1 MQGNDGR
8 ILPPAHKAFHEKRL
22 TNEKEAVS
30 LFSLGLDTQ
39 KYQSYMVNLARY
51 PPDGTNIFIENL
63 ACGARFCYK
72 AMVVL
77 SIYVTVWLYFKEV
90 RPI

>member
-1 MQGNDGR
+1 
-8 ILPPAHKAFHEKRL
+8 
-22 TNEKEAVS
+22 
-30 LFSLGLDTQ
+30 
-39 KYQSYMVNLARY
+39 MVNLARY